1 MNSMCKIIL
10 AASVFGA
17 GVTDA
22 ALIYDRQGT
31 KLTLGGQVKT
41 VITHAGSN
49 TPNRADDGTISDIGR
64 IRLSGRTGL
73 ADHIDAFSS
82 FEWQAGHSG
91 TSREDV
97 RLKARQAYLGV
108 DFHKY
113 GLIQFG
119 RYVDPFS
126 YASNAVSVMDDFSP
140 YAGNNERNSGHL
152 SYKWSR
158 SGFDFGLS
166 YQFAVDR
173 YNCDTLGDHNFRVDS
188 GFSVY
193 AGYTF
198 RKVFDKPFG
207 LRSAYLYLNGQ
218 SEQDGGF
225 NYTPF
230 RHNRSLKILVEN
242 LRSID
247 GSLSWGYQRHG
258 LYAAANYNY
267 SKVKY
272 AKLKIRNSVQNW
284 DVESKTQAYEAVL
297 SYSFDNGFR
306 VAGSYHFIN
315 IKTDANN
322 LSASKGSTRWMQW
335 LVDYNVTPRFKIWM
349 EGVFDA
355 GSDDRFARIQDE
367 DVLNG
372 RSNAV
377 MLGLRYSF

>member
-1 MNSMCKIIL
+1 MNLLCKIIL
-10 AASVFGA
+10 VAVAFGSE
-17 GVTDA
+17 VTDA
-22 ALIYDRQGT
+22 ALIYDKQGT

-41 VITHAGSN
+41 VIYHAGRNS
-49 TPNRADDGTISDIGR
+49 PNRADDGTISDMGR
-64 IRLSGRTGL
+64 IRLSGRTEL

-91 TSREDV
+91 TSRENV
-97 RLKARQAYLGV
+97 RLKARQAYLGL

-119 RYVDPFS
+119 RYVDTFS
-126 YASNAVSVMDDFSP
+126 YASNAVSVMDDFGP
-140 YAGNNERNSGHL
+140 YAGNNERNSGHI
-152 SYKWSR
+152 SYMWSR
-158 SGFDFGLS
+158 SGFDLGIS
-166 YQFAVDR
+166 YQFATDR
-173 YNCDTLGDHNFRVDS
+173 YYCDTLGDHDFRVDS

-193 AGYTF
+193 GGYTF
-198 RKVFDKPFG
+198 KNVFDRPFG

-230 RHNRSLKILVEN
+230 RSNRSLKILIEN

-247 GSLSWGYQRHG
+247 GSVFWGYQRRG
-258 LYAAANYNY
+258 LYVAANYNY

-272 AKLKIRNSVQNW
+272 AKLKHRNLIQSW
-284 DVESKTQAYEAVL
+284 DVESKTQAYEGVV
-297 SYSFDNGFR
+297 SYSFDNGLR

-315 IKTDANN
+315 IKTDANS
-322 LSASKGSTRWMQW
+322 LSQSKGSTRWIQW
-335 LVDYNVTPRFKIWM
+335 LVDYQVSPRFKIWLG
-349 EGVFDA
+349 GVFDA

-367 DVLNG
+367 DVLDG
-372 RSNAV
+372 KTDAV